1 MTSDIMIFIANK
13 IQSESKSNTQ
23 DQRQPWSTA
32 TSPIRVVP
40 KYDMMCSTSTISCS
54 SIRDASCRTRHLVD
68 VPRVCECRDSG
79 LMRRRKGSSFS
90 TNMNTFTACVSGI
103 EWTLMDMATAD
114 DDTHEM
120 DKERTH
126 QAESTR
132 KIEGNQISNAL
143 TTVCQDMTW
152 YA

>member
-1 MTSDIMIFIANK
+1 MTSDIMISIANK
-13 IQSESKSNTQ
+13 IQSEPKANTQ
-23 DQRQPWSTA
+23 DQRQPWSTS

-40 KYDMMCSTSTISCS
+40 KVWHDVLHVNGQLLLHTRRFVSNATSRRCAACLWVS
-54 SIRDASCRTRHLVD
+54 RL
-68 VPRVCECRDSG
+68 G

-114 DDTHEM
+114 DDTYEM

-126 QAESTR
+126 QAESSR
-132 KIEGNQISNAL
+132 KIEDNQFSNAS

-152 YA
+152 YD